1 MSRRTLAGR
10 GIITV
15 FLILQIIPLLLFPS
29 QSYSTSSQEWWL
41 PLLLAIVVVLGDLH
55 LIVRGGSQLW
65 PWHLFSFSQGFNI
78 ISRLMM
84 LWPHATHIVG
94 GATVVNGPYVALTC
108 ISMAFSGFLLWY
120 FELPDVR
127 LGLVR

>member
-1 MSRRTLAGR
+1 MSRRTIAGR

-15 FLILQIIPLLLFPS
+15 FLIVQIIPLLLFPL
-29 QSYSTSSQEWWL
+29 QSFSTTSQEWWL
-41 PLLLAIVVVLGDLH
+41 PVLLAFLVILGDLK
-55 LIVRGGSQLW
+55 LILRAGTQIW
-65 PWHLFSFSQGFNI
+65 PWQLLSFSHGFNI

-84 LWPHATHIVG
+84 IWPHATHIVA
-94 GATVVNGPYVALTC
+94 GATVLNGPYVALTC

>member
-10 GIITV
+10 GIIIG
-15 FLILQIIPLLLFPS
+15 FLILQIIPLLLFPL
-29 QSYSTSSQEWWL
+29 QSFSTSSQEWWL
-41 PLLLAIVVVLGDLH
+41 PVLLAFMVILGDLQVI
-55 LIVRGGSQLW
+55 LRGGTQLW
-65 PWHLFSFSQGFNI
+65 PWHLFSFSHGFNV

-84 LWPHATHIVG
+84 LWPHATHIVD
-94 GATVVNGPYVALTC
+94 GATVLNGPYVALTC
-108 ISMAFSGFLLWY
+108 ISMAFSGYLLWY